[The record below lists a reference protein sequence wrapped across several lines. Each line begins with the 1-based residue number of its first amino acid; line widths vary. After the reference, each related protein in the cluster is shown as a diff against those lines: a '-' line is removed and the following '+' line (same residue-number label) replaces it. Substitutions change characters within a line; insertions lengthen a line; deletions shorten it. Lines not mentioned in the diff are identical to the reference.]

1 MSIEKPKSP
10 HVAILPHW
18 EQSEARPKPSR
29 KTFTLHL
36 TRFRTLANYIT
47 RPTTEAG
54 IVSPACQHRIRL
66 IRSKKAPTE
75 FLKVD
80 EGAMRGLHV
89 PLSCVHHPPRYKE
102 GYPHRNAHTNR
113 TSYPCLGSCSSL
125 CPIMPVVRAAAYL
138 YELSSRRL
146 KWSEPYPRSP
156 LSPHRTP
163 PATTRRWRFHCL
175 YPGPLVST
183 TYTCDEL
190 SRALLLPSHND
201 SVSLDN
207 ERSIDRPVISGLS
220 PWVILMGEGRR
231 WKSGRWVSDL
241 TIITD
246 LGLLLFFYIRW
257 IDIFF

>member
-1 MSIEKPKSP
+1 MSIEKPKSS
-10 HVAILPHW
+10 HVVILPHR

-29 KTFTLHL
+29 KTFTLHP

-54 IVSPACQHRIRL
+54 IVSPACQHRIHL
-66 IRSKKAPTE
+66 IRSEKAPTE

-80 EGAMRGLHV
+80 ESARTPCTSIV
-89 PLSCVHHPPRYKE
+89 RTPPPRYKE
-102 GYPHRNAHTNR
+102 GHPHRNAHTNH
-113 TSYPCLGSCSSL
+113 TSYPCLGSCSSW
-125 CPIMPVVRAAAYL
+125 CPIMPIVRAAAYL

-146 KWSEPYPRSP
+146 KWSEPYPHPP
-156 LSPHRTP
+156 LSLRRTP

-175 YPGPLVST
+175 YPGPLIFTT

-207 ERSIDRPVISGLS
+207 ERSIDRPVILGLG
-220 PWVILMGEGRR
+220 PWIILMGEGRR

-241 TIITD
+241 AIIGD
-246 LGLLLFFYIRW
+246 LWLLLFFFFFF
-257 IDIFF
+257 IFDG